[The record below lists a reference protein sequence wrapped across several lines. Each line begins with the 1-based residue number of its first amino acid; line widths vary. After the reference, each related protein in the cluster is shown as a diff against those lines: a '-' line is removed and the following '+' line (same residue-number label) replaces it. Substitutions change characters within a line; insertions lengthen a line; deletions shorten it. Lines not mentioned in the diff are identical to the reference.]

1 MVPASTISGARS
13 HKSWVTAVRGGL
25 EIKSGIQ
32 EEVLHKMTQQQAIAE
47 MQAVGLVWV
56 ETRHF
61 LPTQHFMVFEKP
73 DRPASH

>member
-1 MVPASTISGARS
+1 
-13 HKSWVTAVRGGL
+13 
-25 EIKSGIQ
+25 
-32 EEVLHKMTQQQAIAE
+32 MTQQQAIEE

-73 DRPASH
+73 DLPASQ